1 MTQEYGI
8 KDTVLN
14 KHAFFYAAVRR
25 HVLTC
30 QGNGF
35 VSGHAR
41 CSGVRPRL
49 SFVSPLRWR
58 LRYGGARCGAF
69 SAKCVFAMSKH
80 AVVSNHLRVPPR
92 KAAGARADGYILPA
106 IIQ

>member
-1 MTQEYGI
+1 R
-8 KDTVLN
+8 VLN

-30 QGNGF
+30 QGDGF

-49 SFVSPLRWR
+49 SFVSPSRWR

-69 SAKCVFAMSKH
+69 SAQYVFAMSKH